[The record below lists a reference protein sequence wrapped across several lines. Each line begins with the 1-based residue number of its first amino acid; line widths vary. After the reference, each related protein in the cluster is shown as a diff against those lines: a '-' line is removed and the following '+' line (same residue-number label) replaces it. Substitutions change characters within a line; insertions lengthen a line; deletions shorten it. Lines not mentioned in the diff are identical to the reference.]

1 MRLHALRERA
11 QLLASGWKALACHA
25 FGPHARAQLS
35 QVVNG
40 PVRQGHALFRRF
52 QLQLSHAVPPGADLC
67 RRAFVAWRTAWAK
80 MASQAEVLRSLFA
93 ARAGRPVPLD
103 PRPAF
108 AAWAREV
115 DVAREWREEARCM
128 GGAADT
134 LREVLEVFGR
144 VRSLPRP

>member
-1 MRLHALRERA
+1 
-11 QLLASGWKALACHA
+11 
-25 FGPHARAQLS
+25 
-35 QVVNG
+35 
-40 PVRQGHALFRRF
+40 
-52 QLQLSHAVPPGADLC
+52 
-67 RRAFVAWRTAWAK
+67 
-80 MASQAEVLRSLFA
+80 MASQAEALRSLFA